1 MANSFEI
8 RTMSAADLGRALDW
22 AAAEGWNPGLD
33 DARAFHIAD
42 PQGFLVGLLDG
53 TPVGCVSVT
62 RYGTDFAFLGFYITT
77 PEGRGK
83 GYGIQLWNAGMAT
96 LVGRNVGLDGVPA
109 QQDNYRKSGFR
120 LAWRNIR
127 YQGPAAARGL
137 PPPDIALA
145 DAKTLPFDDIATY
158 DRRFFPAPRNGFLAN
173 WIGAAGHIALAALHD
188 GAIQGL
194 GVIRPCRAGFKI
206 GPLYAADATTAAAL
220 VGALCE
226 RAGPGVVALDVPEAN
241 ARAVHLAESLG
252 MVPAFETA
260 RMFTGADPEIDAAG
274 LFGVTTFELG

>member
-1 MANSFEI
+1 MVKPFDI
-8 RTMSAADLGRALDW
+8 RVMSALDLARALDW
-22 AAAEGWNPGLD
+22 AAAEGWNPGLG
-33 DARAFHIAD
+33 DARAFQIAD

-53 TPVGCVSVT
+53 EPVGCVSVV
-62 RYGTDFAFLGFYITT
+62 RYGADFGFLGFYITT
-77 PEGRGK
+77 PRARGK
-83 GYGIQLWNAGMAT
+83 GYGIQLWNAGMAR
-96 LVGRNVGLDGVPA
+96 LRGRNVGLDGVPA

-137 PPPDIALA
+137 PPPSVALV
-145 DAKTLPFDDIATY
+145 DANALPFDGVAAY
-158 DRRFFPAPRNGFLAN
+158 DRRFFPAPRDGFLAH
-173 WIGAAGHIALAALHD
+173 WIGVPGHVALAAIRD
-188 GAIQGL
+188 GALVGL

-206 GPLYAADATTAAAL
+206 GPLYAADTAIAGAL
-220 VGALCE
+220 IGGLCE
-226 RAGPGVVALDVPEAN
+226 RVGPGVIALDVPETN

-260 RMFTGADPEIDAAG
+260 RMYTGADPEIDAAG